1 MLRWLDDKAR
11 PNIDPD
17 FNVLDYGRTELY
29 GHLLGVFAKLGVLSA
44 LDITP
49 STLLDF
55 LIDVDTTYLNA
66 PYHSFYHAVD
76 IVTVLYYILTE
87 LEADQYLSN
96 LDIAALLIAALCH
109 DAGHVSRRMDHKE
122 CVCVCVRVYGWCRQK
137 KKIGVGEERL
147 VYLPE
152 RSRMR

>member
-1 MLRWLDDKAR
+1 M
-11 PNIDPD
+11 
-17 FNVLDYGRTELY
+17 
-29 GHLLGVFAKLGVLSA
+29 FAKLGVLSA

-109 DAGHVSRRMDHKE
+109 DAGHVSRTILDQKGDTGDQGR
-122 CVCVCVRVYGWCRQK
+122 K
-137 KKIGVGEERL
+137 KKEMGRVKTRL
-147 VYLPE
+147 FARKESSGIIIIATPSVMATTISPIDLLLIVPLF
-152 RSRMR
+152 SSL

>member
-1 MLRWLDDKAR
+1 M
-11 PNIDPD
+11 
-17 FNVLDYGRTELY
+17 
-29 GHLLGVFAKLGVLSA
+29 FAKLGVLSA

-55 LIDVDTTYLNA
+55 FIDVDTTYLNA

-109 DAGHVSRRMDHKE
+109 DAGHVSIRNGSQ
-122 CVCVCVRVYGWCRQK
+122 RVWMAGEGRKKRSWGAKRKGSFICQK
-137 KKIGVGEERL
+137 GVQ
-147 VYLPE
+147 
-152 RSRMR
+152 M